1 MPALQSYTRK
11 LIVHILYIFDSVKI
25 QFDMSK
31 GRVALHTF
39 DSPKIQF
46 DMSLGRV
53 ALHTF
58 HGLKRQFDMWP
69 VYSYNF
75 ESY

>member
-1 MPALQSYTRK
+1 M
-11 LIVHILYIFDSVKI
+11 KI

>member
-1 MPALQSYTRK
+1 M
-11 LIVHILYIFDSVKI
+11 KI

-75 ESY
+75 ESYLLTEP